1 MVRKH
6 YENQNGTG
14 SNSQKSPNWR
24 QKSEQHG
31 RGANYQNNS
40 KNQRQEAQNLQHNA
54 YEARS
59 RDGGQQRGHSRDRNR
74 EVMSQRSRQLGFSG
88 RSPDNYRGRSEETI
102 EDIKQDI
109 IRLEKEIDL
118 EIKEIKSLKL

>member
-1 MVRKH
+1 MVKKH

-14 SNSQKSPNWR
+14 SYPQKTPNWR
-24 QKSEQHG
+24 KKSEQHN
-31 RGANYQNNS
+31 RSANHQNNS
-40 KNQRQEAQNLQHNA
+40 KNQRHEAKNPQQNT
-54 YEARS
+54 YEPRS
-59 RDGGQQRGHSRDRNR
+59 RDGGQQRGHNRDRSR
-74 EVMSQRSRQLGFSG
+74 EMISQRSRQSGFSG
-88 RSPDNYRGRSEETI
+88 RSPDNYRSRSEETI